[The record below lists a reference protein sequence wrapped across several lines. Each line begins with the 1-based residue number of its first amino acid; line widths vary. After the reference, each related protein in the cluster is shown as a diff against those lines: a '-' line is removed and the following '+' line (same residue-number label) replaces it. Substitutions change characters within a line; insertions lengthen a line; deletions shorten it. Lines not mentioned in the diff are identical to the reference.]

1 MQVFELLKYLA
12 QGILTVYGL
21 FLTVRYSNSKENRE
35 KTKAEARKINA
46 EASLLELEYEK
57 KRQEQEI
64 EQG

>member
-21 FLTVRYSNSKENRE
+21 FLTVRYSNSKEQRQ
-35 KTKAEARKINA
+35 KTEAEARKLNA

-57 KRQEQEI
+57 QKRDL

>member
-1 MQVFELLKYLA
+1 MQVFELLKDLS

-21 FLTVRYSNSKENRE
+21 FLTVRYSNSKEQRQ
-35 KTKAEARKINA
+35 KTEAEARKLNA

-57 KRQEQEI
+57 QKRDL

>member
-1 MQVFELLKYLA
+1 MQVFELFKDLA

-21 FLTVRYSNSKENRE
+21 FLTVRYSNSKEQRQ
-35 KTKAEARKINA
+35 KTEAEARKLNA

-57 KRQEQEI
+57 QKRDL